1 MSSTVSATPDETVRP
16 ETEVPEKAIRRR
28 FTSAYKVEILRRAE
42 GCHRPGELGALLR
55 KEGLYTSHLSQWR
68 RARENAAA
76 KGLES
81 VRRGRKPRLADERD
95 VKIADLEKKLSRA
108 NARLVKADL
117 MLELQK
123 KVSEILGIAL
133 PSIESDS

>member
-1 MSSTVSATPDETVRP
+1 MTVIPDETAKP
-16 ETEVPEKAIRRR
+16 ETEVPEKATRRR
-28 FTSAYKVEILRRAE
+28 FTTAYKSDILRRAE
-42 GCHRPGELGALLR
+42 GCHRAGELGALLR

-68 RARENAAA
+68 RAREKAAA
-76 KGLES
+76 KGAEGI
-81 VRRGRKPRLADERD
+81 RRGRKPRLADDRD